1 MVLHDER
8 RRRYGKRTAEAHEL
22 YASKRFTHFP
32 LEIDM
37 MKSPAI
43 LTRRSVFRAGA
54 GLAVAA
60 MATPLFTPASVR
72 AEDARQAGAELLNG
86 NGFYRLKIGDFQAT
100 VISDGYGQI
109 PLRPTLA
116 MNVSEAELA
125 PVLKANFMQPVIQI
139 TNNMLVVDTG
149 RERILVDTG
158 FGEKLGPSFGSFP
171 GLESN
176 LRRAGIT
183 PESID
188 LVVISHGHLDHIGG
202 LVTKSGAL
210 AFPKAQFVFVDT
222 EWNYWTGSRYEREV
236 NSSPMP
242 DPFKKATIAAAREN
256 MPPVA
261 DRCRFAKQ
269 GGEITSGVHYV
280 AAPGHSPSH
289 ASILFTSGKEQFMH
303 MGDIAHN
310 PVTSLQHP
318 DWTPVFDYE
327 PAQAIKSRKTILDR
341 VATDEVMA
349 MGYHFPFPGIGH
361 VVRRDMAYYWEAAQW
376 TW

>member
-1 MVLHDER
+1 MATQH
-8 RRRYGKRTAEAHEL
+8 
-22 YASKRFTHFP
+22 
-32 LEIDM
+32 LETDM
-37 MKSPAI
+37 TKSPTI

-60 MATPLFTPASVR
+60 TATSFLTPASTQ
-72 AEDARQAGAELLNG
+72 AEGARQAGAAPLNG
-86 NGFYRLKIGDFQAT
+86 NGFYRFKIGEFRAT

-109 PLRPTLA
+109 PIGPIFA
-116 MNVSEAELA
+116 MNASEAELA
-125 PVLKANFMQPVIQI
+125 PVLRANFMQPMIQA
-139 TNNMLVVDTG
+139 TNNILVVDTG

-171 GLESN
+171 GLQAN

-202 LVTKSGAL
+202 VVTKSGTL
-210 AFPKAQFVFVDT
+210 AFPRAQFVFVDT
-222 EWNYWTGSRYEREV
+222 EWNYWTGSRYESEV

-242 DPFKKATIAAAREN
+242 DSFKKATIGAAREN
-256 MPPVA
+256 LPPVA
-261 DRCRFAKQ
+261 DRSRFVRQ
-269 GGEITSGVHYV
+269 GGEITGGVHYV
-280 AAPGHSPSH
+280 AAAGHSPSH

-310 PVTSLQHP
+310 PVTSLQRP

-327 PAQAIKSRKTILDR
+327 PSQAIKSRKAILDR

-349 MGYHFPFPGIGH
+349 MGYHFPFPAIGH
-361 VVRRDMAYYWEAAQW
+361 VVRYDTTYRWEPTQW
-376 TW
+376 AW